1 MIRLA
6 TMLDLNDIWQLR
18 EETKALLKE
27 RGIDQW
33 QHSNPSYETFIKDI
47 ELNELYV
54 YEENGIILGMIAIK
68 KGIEHT
74 YDIIYEG
81 TWGNDL
87 PYLTVHRLAVK
98 RTLLGQTIAKDLML
112 YAEHVAKLHEIQSI
126 RIDTHETNRFALR
139 LFTTLGYQR
148 RGFIMLENDLGDL
161 KRVALDKTI

>member
-81 TWGNDL
+81 TWGNACLISPFTDL
-87 PYLTVHRLAVK
+87 QSKEHCSDKRL
-98 RTLLGQTIAKDLML
+98 R
-112 YAEHVAKLHEIQSI
+112 
-126 RIDTHETNRFALR
+126 
-139 LFTTLGYQR
+139 
-148 RGFIMLENDLGDL
+148 
-161 KRVALDKTI
+161 KT